1 MLASFSGSVMLS
13 RGRTVDVHPLRQI
26 VRPIVACVTC
36 GFSAPGVH
44 RGSGLEYSPEP
55 SARQDLGCGCGCTT
69 LLPAV
74 E

>member
-13 RGRTVDVHPLRQI
+13 GGRTVDVHPLRQI
-26 VRPIVACVTC
+26 VRPIVAWVTR

-55 SARQDLGCGCGCTT
+55 TAWHDPGGGCGCTT
-69 LLPAV
+69 WLLAL

>member
-1 MLASFSGSVMLS
+1 MLANFSGSVMPS
-13 RGRTVDVHPLRQI
+13 GGRTVEVHPLRQI

-36 GFSAPGVH
+36 GFNVPGVH

-55 SARQDLGCGCGCTT
+55 IAWQDPADGCRCSR
-69 LLPAV
+69 LLLAV